1 MADPADLFKAWQ
13 DAIREVGGV
22 AASLVSAPA
31 GLAGD
36 LLGPLQRQAELLE
49 QVLQR
54 QIDFERALAPARA
67 ALDLVDQA
75 ASTMRAQATAFRAA
89 SLSFG
94 QAAELLEQQAEII
107 ERAGGTLRDP
117 VAALRSAQDAVRGER
132 DKR

>member
-1 MADPADLFKAWQ
+1 
-13 DAIREVGGV
+13 V

-54 QIDFERALAPARA
+54 QIDFEREIVGRALAPARA

-117 VAALRSAQDAVRGER
+117 VAVLRSAQDAVRGER